1 MEKNRIF
8 VCNFLTT
15 TIMKRKY
22 LSAAIIATAIS
33 IGFGA
38 EAKEVKI
45 KLFQT
50 SDIHGNYFPT
60 NFITRQP
67 AKGSLARVYSIVK
80 EARDAYDGNVILLD
94 NGDFLQ
100 GQPTAYYYNYMDT
113 VSPHVGAQI
122 MNFMG
127 YDAGNVGNHDVETGR
142 GVLDR
147 WASQCSMPVLGA
159 KIINTSTGEPHF
171 RPYEVVE
178 HDGVKVTILGMI
190 TPAIPAWLPE
200 SLWKGLRFDDM
211 EATAR
216 KWVPIIRQREH
227 PDAIVGIFHSGQSAY
242 NLAGQRENASLEV
255 ARNVPGFDIVLMG
268 HDHRQE
274 NMKVVNSVGDTVLV
288 MNPANN
294 GVMLTDITMTFDV
307 DDNGKVTGKKFDGR
321 LTPTDT
327 YAPDSAIIDRFA
339 PQIQTISEFV
349 DTPIGTMEETITT
362 RDAYFGPSKFVD
374 LIHELQLGLTDAEIS
389 FAAPL
394 SYDATIKKGPI
405 MMNDMFNLYKYE
417 NMLYVMELTGQEIK
431 DYLEYAYSIWTNQMK
446 SADDHLLL
454 FKETATKGDES
465 RSTMRYPSYNFD
477 SAAGIKYE
485 VDVTKPAGQKVTIK
499 SMADGT
505 PFDTAKTY
513 KVALNSYRGNGGG
526 ELLTKGAGIAQ
537 DKLSERIIFSTDRD
551 LRYYLTDYIKRLGK
565 LTPKKMNNWKFV
577 PEKWASKAAKRDY
590 MILFPEK

>member
-159 KIINTSTGEPHF
+159 NIINTSTGEPHF

-255 ARNVPGFDIVLMG
+255 ARNVPSG
-268 HDHRQE
+268 E
-274 NMKVVNSVGDTVLV
+274 
-288 MNPANN
+288 
-294 GVMLTDITMTFDV
+294 
-307 DDNGKVTGKKFDGR
+307 
-321 LTPTDT
+321 
-327 YAPDSAIIDRFA
+327 
-339 PQIQTISEFV
+339 
-349 DTPIGTMEETITT
+349 
-362 RDAYFGPSKFVD
+362 
-374 LIHELQLGLTDAEIS
+374 HEG
-389 FAAPL
+389 
-394 SYDATIKKGPI
+394 
-405 MMNDMFNLYKYE
+405 
-417 NMLYVMELTGQEIK
+417 GQ
-431 DYLEYAYSIWTNQMK
+431 
-446 SADDHLLL
+446 
-454 FKETATKGDES
+454 
-465 RSTMRYPSYNFD
+465 
-477 SAAGIKYE
+477 
-485 VDVTKPAGQKVTIK
+485 
-499 SMADGT
+499 
-505 PFDTAKTY
+505 
-513 KVALNSYRGNGGG
+513 
-526 ELLTKGAGIAQ
+526 
-537 DKLSERIIFSTDRD
+537 
-551 LRYYLTDYIKRLGK
+551 
-565 LTPKKMNNWKFV
+565 
-577 PEKWASKAAKRDY
+577 
-590 MILFPEK
+590 